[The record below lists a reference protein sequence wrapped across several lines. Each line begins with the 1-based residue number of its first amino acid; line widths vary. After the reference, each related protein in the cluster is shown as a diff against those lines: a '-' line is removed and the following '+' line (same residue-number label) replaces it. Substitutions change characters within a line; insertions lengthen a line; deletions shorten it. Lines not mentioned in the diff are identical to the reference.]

1 VENLT
6 EIRPEVCQ
14 QAAQQGLLSWIMKR
28 LRAKLPF
35 DANKLYCSEILSIL
49 LQGTPEN
56 RQLLGEIDGI
66 DILLQQLA
74 VRKRFSSFI
83 FHSCK
88 SASHFL
94 NYFLAD
100 FQTARSQNRRRTRN
114 DGEFVRLCLF
124 QSDSRSQPRQ
134 ISEGRGLATYEPH
147 VAVLLKF
154 PRSGLLPFILLILK
168 PDPFFFP
175 LSLQREKNVQKW
187 LVKGFESRT

>member
-28 LRAKLPF
+28 LKAKLPF

-94 NYFLAD
+94 IIFSQIFKRQDPKTGEEQEMMENLFDCVCSSLIHVPNRDRFLK
-100 FQTARSQNRRRTRN
+100 
-114 DGEFVRLCLF
+114 GE
-124 QSDSRSQPRQ
+124 
-134 ISEGRGLATYEPH
+134 GLQLMNLMLRYC
-147 VAVLLKF
+147 
-154 PRSGLLPFILLILK
+154 
-168 PDPFFFP
+168 
-175 LSLQREKNVQKW
+175 
-187 LVKGFESRT
+187 

>member
-74 VRKRFSSFI
+74 VRMLFFLPSFI
-83 FHSCK
+83 LVK
-88 SASHFL
+88 E
-94 NYFLAD
+94 
-100 FQTARSQNRRRTRN
+100 Q
-114 DGEFVRLCLF
+114 V
-124 QSDSRSQPRQ
+124 
-134 ISEGRGLATYEPH
+134 
-147 VAVLLKF
+147 
-154 PRSGLLPFILLILK
+154 ILL
-168 PDPFFFP
+168 
-175 LSLQREKNVQKW
+175 S
-187 LVKGFESRT
+187 